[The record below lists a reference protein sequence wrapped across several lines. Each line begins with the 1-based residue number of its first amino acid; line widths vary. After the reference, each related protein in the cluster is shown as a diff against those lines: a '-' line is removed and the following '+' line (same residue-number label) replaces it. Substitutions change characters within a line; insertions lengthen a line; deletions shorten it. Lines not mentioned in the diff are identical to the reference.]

1 MFARSKRNV
10 KIEAGLHHRTH
21 VDEFQL
27 YREGEGFY
35 QYTDDN
41 YLVLGE
47 DTAGVYRVDGVTQ
60 KDSLT
65 GRTIIWYQAPNN
77 HISHTTGGRAM
88 IRVASY
94 LGETFASIDTRRE
107 FIKSNLLGVD
117 SLGTTRRL
125 PKGGCVFEH
134 RHLVGP
140 SFGVWA
146 HGVVGDGGVER
157 ELMFGM
163 RFVRRGAHRE
173 HGRTQFVH
181 PARLNRSVRHP
192 PTPTST
198 TL

>member
-1 MFARSKRNV
+1 M
-10 KIEAGLHHRTH
+10 HHRTH

-60 KDSLT
+60 KESLT

-94 LGETFASIDTRRE
+94 LGE
-107 FIKSNLLGVD
+107 NL
-117 SLGTTRRL
+117 
-125 PKGGCVFEH
+125 K
-134 RHLVGP
+134 
-140 SFGVWA
+140 
-146 HGVVGDGGVER
+146 
-157 ELMFGM
+157 
-163 RFVRRGAHRE
+163 
-173 HGRTQFVH
+173 
-181 PARLNRSVRHP
+181 
-192 PTPTST
+192 
-198 TL
+198 